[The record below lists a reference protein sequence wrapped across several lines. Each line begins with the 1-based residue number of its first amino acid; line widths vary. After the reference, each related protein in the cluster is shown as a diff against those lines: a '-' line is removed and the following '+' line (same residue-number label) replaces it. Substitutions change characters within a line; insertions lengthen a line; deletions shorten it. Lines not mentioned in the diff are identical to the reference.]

1 MISQKE
7 LERLRREGEK
17 RLWYSTRG
25 LREALKGWLTP
36 MMWDFSRFIEELPK
50 EEFLEYSSMKE
61 WVFKW
66 LATIFDERIEIDRVD
81 VIIIGKKRFQSG
93 REIAEWIMQKEK
105 DLIDYILKEL
115 HSTYIASML

>member
-1 MISQKE
+1 MLSQKE

-25 LREALKGWLTP
+25 LRGVLKGWLTP
-36 MMWDFSRFIEELPK
+36 IIWDFSRFIEELPK

-61 WVFKW
+61 WVFRW
-66 LATIFDERIEIDRVD
+66 LATRFDEMIETDRVD
-81 VIIIGKKRFQSG
+81 VIIIGKKRFRSG
-93 REIAEWIMQKEK
+93 EEIAEWIMQKEK